1 MEKVQNIKV
10 KIGNFSKIDAS
21 CNTFLK
27 CQILK
32 NKSMKS
38 IFDELTWTLHKVEKR
53 FSKLENISRE
63 IIKI

>member
-1 MEKVQNIKV
+1 
-10 KIGNFSKIDAS
+10 
-21 CNTFLK
+21 
-27 CQILK
+27 
-32 NKSMKS
+32 MKS

>member
-1 MEKVQNIKV
+1 MEKVQNIKG
-10 KIGNFSKIDAS
+10 KRGNFSKINAS
-21 CNTFLK
+21 CNTFKK

-32 NKSMKS
+32 NKNMKS

-53 FSKLENISRE
+53 FSKLQNRSRE